1 VLRTG
6 LASRRRARS
15 GFIATVFLLQLAWA
29 GPVSGSPDSPA
40 SAAAVAHAAPNGLV
54 AATASAALIRTID
67 SGAWSPPS
75 PDSSGIA
82 YSPSLGRFVV
92 VDGEVEETVD
102 GMSHWAGANVWEM
115 ATSGSVSATWSVR
128 ASGGD
133 PAISNEPV
141 GVAVNPADGHVF
153 ISDDGQRRIW
163 ELDTARD
170 VVATIDTGAGDPEG
184 LAFGGDSIYVADGL
198 GREVWRIRPG
208 NDGSFG
214 TADDVETHFDVG
226 DWINDPEGIEYD
238 PATGR
243 LFVLS
248 SRAPGQ
254 AGSGLLDVTVDGT
267 FVRVVDINALSQAIK
282 PSGLA
287 KGPSGTYFVTDR
299 GVDFNPNPAPSDGK
313 IYEISIPAASPP
325 PPAVP
330 NTTITSG
337 PAQGSTT
344 TSTSASFEFT
354 GTNSPTAFE
363 CKLDGGAF
371 VACTSPQAYSGLAVG
386 SHTFEVR
393 AINAA
398 GTDATP
404 ASRTWTVQ
412 SGSPSH
418 PFTDV
423 ADTNQFLNDI
433 IWLYNEGIT
442 RGCNAAGTLFC
453 PTDNVRRDEMA
464 TFLDRA
470 LGLPTTSSDFFSD
483 DNGNQHEAAIN
494 RLAAAG
500 ITLGCGGGR
509 YCPAAAVTR
518 AEMATFLVRAYGFAS
533 TGTDFFSDDE
543 ATGVHEANIN
553 ALRAAGV
560 TNGCNA
566 AGTLF
571 CPNNPVTREQMA
583 AFIHRAET

>member
-1 VLRTG
+1 VIHRAHLGNGSSTG
-6 LASRRRARS
+6 L
-15 GFIATVFLLQLAWA
+15 GVFLALVLTALLALSPQLVAADSTNVTIAKATDASGPQAPGDTYTYTLTTTVGALAVTDLRIQDGSLDFPQISITGATYSVNGATAVDCANAGGQA
-29 GPVSGSPDSPA
+29 GPADVDCRVGSAPA
-40 SAAAVAHAAPNGLV
+40 SASVVVTINVAVASDVQV
-54 AATASAALIRTID
+54 ACD
-67 SGAWSPPS
+67 
-75 PDSSGIA
+75 
-82 YSPSLGRFVV
+82 
-92 VDGEVEETVD
+92 
-102 GMSHWAGANVWEM
+102 
-115 ATSGSVSATWSVR
+115 
-128 ASGGD
+128 
-133 PAISNEPV
+133 
-141 GVAVNPADGHVF
+141 NP
-153 ISDDGQRRIW
+153 
-163 ELDTARD
+163 T
-170 VVATIDTGAGDPEG
+170 
-184 LAFGGDSIYVADGL
+184 
-198 GREVWRIRPG
+198 
-208 NDGSFG
+208 
-214 TADDVETHFDVG
+214 
-226 DWINDPEGIEYD
+226 
-238 PATGR
+238 
-243 LFVLS
+243 
-248 SRAPGQ
+248 APGTLDDDIRNR
-254 AGSGLLDVTVDGT
+254 ADVTWRDA
-267 FVRVVDINALSQAIK
+267 D
-282 PSGLA
+282 
-287 KGPSGTYFVTDR
+287 
-299 GVDFNPNPAPSDGK
+299 NPAPAELFAAESNLIVTDLDCTG
-313 IYEISIPAASPP
+313 YEPGTPT
-325 PPAVP
+325 VP
-330 NTTITSG
+330 DTTITSG

-423 ADTNQFLNDI
+423 ADTNQFVNDI